1 MPSHKFTS
9 QVLESCD
16 VLLAGALDLGLD
28 QHNIT
33 EYGLEYIPFWVRKK
47 ITFQLNILKLHSL
60 HVEKKNVSDARVF
73 LTAV

>member
-47 ITFQLNILKLHSL
+47 ITFQLNISKLRSL
-60 HVEKKNVSDARVF
+60 HVEKNVSDARLF